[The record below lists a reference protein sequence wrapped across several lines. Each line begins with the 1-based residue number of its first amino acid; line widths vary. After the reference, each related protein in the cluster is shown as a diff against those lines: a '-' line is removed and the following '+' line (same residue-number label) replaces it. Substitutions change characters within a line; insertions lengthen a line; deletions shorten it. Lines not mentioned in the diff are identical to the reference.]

1 MKNTLKKLSED
12 QRCKGVSAV
21 RLRNKQVNF
30 DKSTITVPNMSFQ
43 AVSSVDTYPPKKSVL
58 GSQESELVA
67 SAFKNP
73 QQKKYNLSFPV
84 LKLFDIALQ
93 ESTDV
98 IVFEVVGIKY

>member
-43 AVSSVDTYPPKKSVL
+43 AVSSVDTYPPKKSVV

-73 QQKKYNLSFPV
+73 QLKKYNLCFPV
-84 LKLFDIALQ
+84 LKLCYIVLQ
-93 ESTDV
+93 ESSDV
-98 IVFEVVGIKY
+98 MVVKVLEKKY

>member
-1 MKNTLKKLSED
+1 MNTLKKLSED

-21 RLRNKQVNF
+21 RLRNKQAIF

-43 AVSSVDTYPPKKSVL
+43 AVGSVDTYPPKKSVV

-73 QQKKYNLSFPV
+73 QLKKYNLCFPV
-84 LKLFDIALQ
+84 LKLCYIVLQ
-93 ESTDV
+93 ESSDV
-98 IVFEVVGIKY
+98 MVVKVLEKKY